1 MDTNRLRQF
10 CLIVETGSLSRAAEL
25 IHITHSGL
33 SKSMSHLQEE
43 LKTVLF
49 QPSGRGITVTHDG
62 MRIYHNAKQ
71 FLATEA
77 DLFFSKKQ
85 EAEREYSIGSV
96 EIFLASLTQGLKK
109 HPLAAGTL
117 KILDVEPGIMEQQIV
132 SGKLDVGISYLP
144 FPTEQL
150 KMIPIGTFKLGCFY
164 RSDAFEGVDITK
176 IPFAVPA
183 KVLPENPLGI
193 KERDGWHDSLVPRT
207 IGYRVNLLATAL
219 QLCLEGQCAVYMPQ
233 FVARAINESH
243 FGKGS
248 AVKLKEHALP
258 ALAPKS
264 VQTAYA
270 LCHNRSVEDAN
281 FRKVCMIIRR
291 AIH

>member
-49 QPSGRGITVTHDG
+49 QPSGRGITVTHEG
-62 MRIYHNAKQ
+62 MRMYHNAKQ

-77 DLFFSKKQ
+77 DLFFNKKQ
-85 EAEREYSIGSV
+85 DTGREYSIGTV
-96 EIFLASLTQGLKK
+96 EIFLGSLAQGLKK
-109 HPLAAGTL
+109 HPLQAGTI
-117 KILDVEPGIMEQQIV
+117 KILDIEPGMMEQQIV
-132 SGKLDVGISYLP
+132 AGKLDVGISYLP
-144 FPTEQL
+144 FPTDQL
-150 KMIPIGTFKLGCFY
+150 KMTAIGTFKLGCFY
-164 RSDAFEGVDITK
+164 RSDAFEGMDISK

-183 KVLPENPLGI
+183 KILPENPLGI
-193 KERDGWHDSLVPRT
+193 KERDGWHDSIVPRT
-207 IGYRVNLLATAL
+207 IGFRVNLLATAI

-233 FVARAINESH
+233 FIARALNEGIA
-243 FGKGS
+243 GKAH
-248 AVKLKEHALP
+248 AVKLKEHTLP

-281 FRKVCMIIRR
+281 FRRVCTMIRR